1 MIKRKILDNLKKI
14 VIAITCIM
22 TIVSTMP
29 QKVDAMSGLGEL
41 VGSAGKKT
49 TSVVSNIVGDF
60 VNLLLAIPDGILHLC
75 DIYLAGNNEPNCY
88 DTCIANPDN
97 YEKSFNWFKALSYT
111 NPIVGAAY
119 GICRCIGIADE
130 DIVAVDDSIDDDF
143 KIYNFYV
150 TPYKIFTSGTYKE
163 LDDYYEVNMG
173 IFDINFFSDKEIRSS
188 NDKAIVASNILTPAI
203 GSVYKGLRNLAI
215 LLMMLVL
222 VYIGIKILI
231 SSISEEQAKYK
242 KMLVDWVVALCLL
255 FIMHYIMSFITN
267 LNSTVINLIKN
278 DEGDNYYI
286 CSDTILEDCSEE
298 TEMTRERAILPSG
311 TSEKIFDENN
321 GNVINLNES
330 IVYNY
335 IGQISN
341 NSDEN
346 ENGTFDIKKWGN
358 NGVVKPNAFW
368 IVTPEREKAQLSS
381 IYKLNTMSYVRS
393 IVSSTLGASENVYIA
408 GYNNLNQASS
418 VDKMGYTVLYLV
430 LMIET
435 VMFIIIY
442 IKRVIQLAFLTMI
455 APIVAFMYPLD
466 KIGDGKAQSFNQWFK
481 DYLFGV
487 LIQPMHLLLYTIF
500 IYAAGQLFQKNL
512 IYAIAIYAYMIT
524 AEKYFKKI
532 LGFEKASSGA
542 AAGALGGALGAGIAM
557 GGLNKLA
564 GIGPGWH
571 GPKPGGGKDGND
583 PKNHK
588 IRKIKPNAGGA
599 PASSG
604 VRPNSG
610 GGSSRGQVPSR
621 GTTGGFGNRNR
632 PNASAPNADA
642 QRRVGRFGSAAN
654 VIGRRINSAL
664 TGGKYTSRAPGYARA
679 VAGNLIGKGI
689 RGGARIV
696 GAVGMGTAGL
706 MAGTASAIVN
716 GRPDDVLKGAI
727 VGAKVGDKW
736 FGAAGNTVT
745 NIGSGIANFGD
756 EINAERA
763 KTNDDVAR
771 SLRERDTLIQYQ
783 DDLADCTD
791 EDREKYK
798 NTIKQMSAYTDFKS
812 FDDVK
817 AMADTI
823 EIANA
828 NGQGN
833 DDEAILNMY
842 KDAKKW
848 NGIET
853 NAQMQDTYKQS
864 IDEEVR
870 QQLGGVGNQEKI
882 NELNAQKNEKEKQI
896 KALEMKKKENEI
908 KKQNIENNMSELQRR
923 INSIDPSQYTDET
936 TRKREEKR
944 KEKLEAKLFDM
955 DLKHREVDSNISRIE
970 SDHRSATSEFSTI
983 DSNLNEA
990 IRRDEPIEAEKQR
1003 RINELIRID
1012 QNFN

>member
-29 QKVDAMSGLGEL
+29 QKVDAMLSAGNILNK
-41 VGSAGKKT
+41 AGKKAI
-49 TSVVSNIVGDF
+49 SALGGIAGDF
-60 VNLLLAIPDGILHLC
+60 VELLLNIPDGILHIC
-75 DIYLAGNNEPNCY
+75 DVYLAGHNEPNTY
-88 DTCIANPDN
+88 ETCLGNSEN
-97 YEKSFNWFKALSYT
+97 YEKKWSWKVVGKNTLKGLNVIGLIAFGDTIENPYKADT
-111 NPIVGAAY
+111 
-119 GICRCIGIADE
+119 
-130 DIVAVDDSIDDDF
+130 SIDDKF

-150 TPYKIFTSGTYKE
+150 TPYKIFSSGTYKE
-163 LDDYYEVNMG
+163 FDDYYEVNMG

-231 SSISEEQAKYK
+231 SSVSEEQAKYK

-278 DEGDNYYI
+278 DEGDSYYI
-286 CSDTILEDCSEE
+286 CSDTIIDYSGN
-298 TEMTRERAILPSG
+298 TEMTREREFLLSYSDEA
-311 TSEKIFDENN
+311 IFDENDSN
-321 GNVINLNES
+321 AINLNDMTVFNGIGES
-330 IVYNY
+330 SSKDVDVNTL
-335 IGQISN
+335 
-341 NSDEN
+341 DV
-346 ENGTFDIKKWGN
+346 TKWGN
-358 NGVVKPNAFW
+358 KGIVKPNAFW
-368 IVTPEREKAQLSS
+368 IVTPDKSKSNICA
-381 IYKLNTMSYVRS
+381 IYKLNTMSYIRS
-393 IVSSTLGASENVYIA
+393 IAQSTLANTDCVYIA
-408 GYNNLNQASS
+408 GYNNFNEASGN
-418 VDKMGYTVLYLV
+418 DEMGYTVLYVV

-557 GGLNKLA
+557 GGLNRLA
-564 GIGPGWH
+564 GIGPGGH
-571 GPKPGGGKDGND
+571 GPKPGSGKDGNN
-583 PKNHK
+583 PKTHK

-610 GGSSRGQVPSR
+610 GTSTKGQLGSKR
-621 GTTGGFGNRNR
+621 TGGIFGNRNR
-632 PNASAPNADA
+632 PNASAPNADSQKKA
-642 QRRVGRFGSAAN
+642 GVLGSAAN
-654 VIGRRINSAL
+654 VLGRRINKAL
-664 TGGKYTSRAPGYARA
+664 TGGQYTSKAPGYARA

-771 SLRERDTLIQYQ
+771 RLRERDALIQYQ
-783 DDLADCTD
+783 DELADCTS
-791 EDREKYK
+791 EDRKKYE
-798 NTIKQMSAYTDFKS
+798 NAIKQMSAYTDFKS

-823 EIANA
+823 KIAEA
-828 NGQGN
+828 NGQEN

-853 NAQMQDTYKQS
+853 NAQMQETYKQS
-864 IDEEVR
+864 IDDEVR
-870 QQLGGVGNQEKI
+870 QQLGGVVGNKEIINNLNYEKR
-882 NELNAQKNEKEKQI
+882 E
-896 KALEMKKKENEI
+896 KENE
-908 KKQNIENNMSELQRR
+908 KKELEKEIRLNGSTTAKQSELNRINAELRR
-923 INSIDPSQYTDET
+923 INKD
-936 TRKREEKR
+936 
-944 KEKLEAKLFDM
+944 
-955 DLKHREVDSNISRIE
+955 
-970 SDHRSATSEFSTI
+970 
-983 DSNLNEA
+983 LNEA
-990 IRRDEPIEAEKQR
+990 IRRDAPIEAEKQR
-1003 RINELIRID
+1003 RINDLIQID

>member
-29 QKVDAMSGLGEL
+29 QRSDAMSSANKVLD
-41 VGSAGKKT
+41 SAGKK
-49 TSVVSNIVGDF
+49 VVSALEGVAADF
-60 VNLLLAIPDGILHLC
+60 VKLFLHIPDGILHIC
-75 DIYLAGNNEPNCY
+75 DVYLAGRNEPNAY
-88 DTCIANPDN
+88 ETCLGNPEN
-97 YEKSFNWFKALSYT
+97 YEKKFSWWTVAKDSANIVTFGIVGGIFNLE
-111 NPIVGAAY
+111 NPITT
-119 GICRCIGIADE
+119 DT
-130 DIVAVDDSIDDDF
+130 SIDDDF

-150 TPYKIFTSGTYKE
+150 TPYKIFASGTYKE
-163 LDDYYEVNMG
+163 VGDHYEVNMG
-173 IFDINFFSDKEIRSS
+173 IFDINFFSDKEIQSS
-188 NDKAIVASNILTPAI
+188 DGKSIVSSNILTPAI
-203 GSVYKGLRNLAI
+203 GSVYKGLRNLAM

-222 VYIGIKILI
+222 IYIGIKILI

-267 LNSTVINLIKN
+267 LNSTVINLIEN
-278 DEGDNYYI
+278 DEGDSYYI
-286 CSDTILEDCSEE
+286 CSDTIIDYSGD
-298 TEMTRERAILPSG
+298 TEMTREREFLPSFN
-311 TSEKIFDENN
+311 TEEIFDESDNN
-321 GNVINLNES
+321 AVDLKEAIVFNGIGES
-330 IVYNY
+330 SADNTLDV
-335 IGQISN
+335 
-341 NSDEN
+341 
-346 ENGTFDIKKWGN
+346 TKWGN
-358 NGVVKPNAFW
+358 NGVIKPNAFW
-368 IVTPEREKAQLSS
+368 IVTPDKSKSS
-381 IYKLNTMSYVRS
+381 INAIYKLNTMSYVRA
-393 IVSSTLGASENVYIA
+393 IANSTLGNSERVYIA
-408 GYNNLNQASS
+408 GNNNFNQASG
-418 VDKMGYTVLYLV
+418 DDEMGYTILYLV

-435 VMFIIIY
+435 IMFIIIY

-466 KIGDGKAQSFNQWFK
+466 KIGDGKAQSFNQWFR

-500 IYAAGQLFQKNL
+500 IYAAGQLFQKNI
-512 IYAIAIYAYMIT
+512 IYAVAIYAYMIT

-679 VAGNLIGKGI
+679 VAGNILGKGI

-696 GAVGMGTAGL
+696 GAVGMGSVGL

-727 VGAKVGDKW
+727 VGTKVGDKW

-763 KTNDDVAR
+763 KTDDDVAR
-771 SLRERDTLIQYQ
+771 RLRERDALIQYQ
-783 DDLADCTD
+783 DELADCTSG
-791 EDREKYK
+791 DREKYE

-853 NAQMQDTYKQS
+853 NAQMQETYKQS

-955 DLKHREVDSNISRIE
+955 ELKHREVDSNISRIE